1 MYQRPNVN
9 IKEIKMT
16 ADTLCKKLL
25 CVKDTVVESQD
36 FYSDTDG
43 VKHLRIKARPSKW
56 HEDECPFCGKRHL
69 PRYDTAA
76 RKPKVWRGLDFGGI
90 LVEIEHQTHRL
101 TCPEHGIVTA
111 AVPWAYPSSS
121 FTKEFDMA
129 VTWLAEY
136 LPRSAVANYMRI
148 DWQTVGSCVSR
159 ALHDLEPDRSGRLNG
174 LVNIGID
181 ETSYCKGHKY
191 ITVVVNHD
199 TNSVVW
205 VADGHGKAVLEQ
217 FYKGLTPEQLASIKV
232 VTGDGARWIT
242 DCVNEFTPGCTRCM
256 DPFHVVEWATESLD
270 EVRKDRWRSAHQ
282 KVQEMEKKNPQK
294 PGHPKSDD
302 NISAA
307 IKAAKEKASEI
318 KNSAY
323 TLGKAP
329 ENLTENQ
336 QIRLEMI
343 QANDPQL
350 YRAYR
355 LKESLRLL
363 LKSTDAE
370 QAEADLRHWIFWA
383 SHSRIP
389 AFVELSR
396 KIKRHKEHILN
407 TIRLGL
413 SNARIEATNNKIKL
427 IIRKAY
433 GFRNI
438 NNMMDMVYLVCSDIK
453 VPLPNRKLKSH
464 TPA

>member
-1 MYQRPNVN
+1 
-9 IKEIKMT
+9 MT

-90 LVEIEHQTHRL
+90 LVEIEHQTHRV

-159 ALHDLEPDRSGRLNG
+159 ALHDLEPDRLGRLNG

-256 DPFHVVEWATESLD
+256 DPL
-270 EVRKDRWRSAHQ
+270 
-282 KVQEMEKKNPQK
+282 
-294 PGHPKSDD
+294 
-302 NISAA
+302 
-307 IKAAKEKASEI
+307 
-318 KNSAY
+318 
-323 TLGKAP
+323 
-329 ENLTENQ
+329 
-336 QIRLEMI
+336 
-343 QANDPQL
+343 
-350 YRAYR
+350 
-355 LKESLRLL
+355 
-363 LKSTDAE
+363 
-370 QAEADLRHWIFWA
+370 
-383 SHSRIP
+383 
-389 AFVELSR
+389 
-396 KIKRHKEHILN
+396 
-407 TIRLGL
+407 
-413 SNARIEATNNKIKL
+413 
-427 IIRKAY
+427 
-433 GFRNI
+433 
-438 NNMMDMVYLVCSDIK
+438 
-453 VPLPNRKLKSH
+453 
-464 TPA
+464 

>member
-1 MYQRPNVN
+1 MPVLWEETSFQIRY
-9 IKEIKMT
+9 
-16 ADTLCKKLL
+16 C
-25 CVKDTVVESQD
+25 SQ
-36 FYSDTDG
+36 
-43 VKHLRIKARPSKW
+43 KA
-56 HEDECPFCGKRHL
+56 ED
-69 PRYDTAA
+69 
-76 RKPKVWRGLDFGGI
+76 LDFGGI

-148 DWQTVGSCVSR
+148 DWQTVGCCVSR

-181 ETSYCKGHKY
+181 ERSYCKGHKY

-242 DCVNEFTPGCTRCM
+242 DCVNEFTPGCTWCM
-256 DPFHVVEWATESLD
+256 DPFHVVELATESLD
-270 EVRKDRWRSAHQ
+270 EVRKDRWRCAHQ

-343 QANDPQL
+343 QANDTQL

-363 LKSTDAE
+363 LKSADAE
-370 QAEADLRHWIFWA
+370 
-383 SHSRIP
+383 
-389 AFVELSR
+389 
-396 KIKRHKEHILN
+396 
-407 TIRLGL
+407 
-413 SNARIEATNNKIKL
+413 
-427 IIRKAY
+427 
-433 GFRNI
+433 
-438 NNMMDMVYLVCSDIK
+438 
-453 VPLPNRKLKSH
+453 
-464 TPA
+464 